1 MAEDVASGPPP
12 NRHARDENRKETGDR
27 VYRIHV
33 AADKPPQAG
42 DWIQSASPIGAD

>member
-1 MAEDVASGPPP
+1 MAEDAASRPAP
-12 NRHARDENRKETGDR
+12 NHHARDEDRKETGDR

-33 AADKPPQAG
+33 AADKPLQPG